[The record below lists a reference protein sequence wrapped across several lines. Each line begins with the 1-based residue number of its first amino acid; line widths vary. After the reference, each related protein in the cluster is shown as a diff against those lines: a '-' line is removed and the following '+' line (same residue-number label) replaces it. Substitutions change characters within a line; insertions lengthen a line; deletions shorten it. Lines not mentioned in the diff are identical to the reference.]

1 MSDHDEKQP
10 NKASTCSAPSF
21 PLQIAGNSLPY
32 AFLHLRQGTMEITDS
47 STFTGAI
54 WAQNICANDHQLSV
68 TIPDQF
74 MEKNYDLWGWKNK
87 NFGGFGRSVSRA
99 IRGSG
104 YDTFQRF

>member
-1 MSDHDEKQP
+1 MAQ
-10 NKASTCSAPSF
+10 SF
-21 PLQIAGNSLPY
+21 PLKISGRSLPY
-32 AFLHLRQGTMEITDS
+32 AFLHLRQGTVNLTN
-47 STFTGAI
+47 STALTGAI
-54 WAQNICANDHQLSV
+54 WAQNICAKNHQLSV
-68 TIPDQF
+68 SIPDQF